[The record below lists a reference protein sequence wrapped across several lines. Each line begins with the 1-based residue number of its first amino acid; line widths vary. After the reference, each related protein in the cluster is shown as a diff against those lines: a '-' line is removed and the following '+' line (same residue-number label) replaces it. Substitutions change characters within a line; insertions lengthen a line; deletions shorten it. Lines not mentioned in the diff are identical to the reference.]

1 MPNGRADAAY
11 RRFWHDVGDQ
21 FPILT
26 GAASTSFYR
35 ANEQRLLLDALPA
48 LADLRLLKTDLWDEA
63 KNTRILQWASE
74 RGARTFGVDISE
86 PIVRQARAAFGAGRL
101 RPAVADVRR
110 LPFADASF
118 DAIYSMGTVEHFDET
133 EASVAEL
140 ARILKPG
147 GRLILGVPNR
157 HDPFLRPLFVSA
169 LAAFGL
175 YGYGFEKSYSRR
187 ALRRMVEAAGLRVRL
202 ETGIL
207 FIPGWLR
214 MADLWCHTRARRLA
228 PITATLVAPFAWIDR
243 HVAWVRRHG
252 YLIAAVGEKPVAADA
267 PPSRA
272 GCEYLVDA
280 RGCDPRQL
288 QSLPRLQRLFDDL
301 GADLSLRPVAPA
313 AWHVFPGPGGITGAA
328 LFADAHLT
336 IHTYPE
342 SGLAAINL
350 YCTRALDAAF
360 WDARVRA
367 TLGATDVGVRE
378 LRREPTAT
386 ATATDEHGWDQPQMH
401 TDEHR

>member
-1 MPNGRADAAY
+1 LSRLISRDAAY
-11 RRFWHDVGDQ
+11 RHFWHDVGDR
-21 FPILT
+21 FPVLT

-35 ANEQRLLLDALPA
+35 ANEARLLVETLPP
-48 LADLRLLKTDLWDEA
+48 LTDLRILKTDLWDEA
-63 KNTRILQWASE
+63 KNTRILQWAAE
-74 RGARTFGVDISE
+74 RGARTFGVDISP
-86 PIVRQARAAFGAGRL
+86 PIVRQARDAFGTRRL
-101 RPAVADVRR
+101 RAAVADVRR

-147 GRLILGVPNR
+147 GRLVLGVPNR
-157 HDPFLRPLFVSA
+157 YDPFLRPLLVAA
-169 LAAFGL
+169 LSPLGL

-187 ALRRMVEAAGLRVRL
+187 ALRRMVEAAGLRVRE

-214 MADLWCHTRARRLA
+214 MADLWCHTRARALA
-228 PITATLVAPFAWIDR
+228 PITRACVAPFAWIDR
-243 HVAWVRRHG
+243 RVAWVRRHG
-252 YLIAAVGEKPVAADA
+252 YLIVAVGEKPPAHDLPADGGA
-267 PPSRA
+267 SRA
-272 GCEYLVDA
+272 GREYLVDA

-288 QSLPRLQRLFDDL
+288 QSLPRLRRLFDE
-301 GADLSLRPVAPA
+301 LSEELALQSVAPA

-342 SGLAAINL
+342 AGLAAINL
-350 YCTRALDAAF
+350 YCARALTDA
-360 WDARVRA
+360 WWVARLRA
-367 TLGATDVGVRE
+367 TLGASDVSVRE
-378 LRREPTAT
+378 LRR
-386 ATATDEHGWDQPQMH
+386 G
-401 TDEHR
+401 R